1 MPIQDEVRQK
11 VVEFKFNETAEGPES
26 LSISKYIQQKFVV
39 HFIRKGAYPM
49 WFVAQRP
56 YKGLVREKPGTID
69 WSQIVEGLKCQA
81 EKFVFNSVR
90 RSFIGIILQ
99 NPDS

>member
-1 MPIQDEVRQK
+1 
-11 VVEFKFNETAEGPES
+11 
-26 LSISKYIQQKFVV
+26 
-39 HFIRKGAYPM
+39 M

-56 YKGLVREKPGTID
+56 YKGRVREKPGTID